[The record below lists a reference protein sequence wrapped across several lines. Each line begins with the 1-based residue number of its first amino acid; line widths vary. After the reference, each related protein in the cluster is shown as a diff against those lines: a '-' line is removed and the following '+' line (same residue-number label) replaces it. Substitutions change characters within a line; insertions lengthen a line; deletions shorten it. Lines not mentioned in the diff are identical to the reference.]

1 MALRA
6 VRAAVY
12 CRVSTDDQADRGTSL
27 LDQQERC
34 DAYCQSESWTA
45 VGPFI
50 DDGISGATTD
60 RPELSRLMKDAAQGA
75 FDRVVVTD
83 PDRLSRDLVDGL
95 IIERDLAKH
104 GVEVI
109 YLVQPSMG
117 TLERQIRGVIA
128 EEERRKIRER
138 TSRGLRAIAQ
148 AGHWPGGAA
157 PYGYLIVR
165 EPQGHS
171 SLAVNESEAATI
183 RRMIHALVDRRLTT
197 WELATELNADQTPT
211 PSSGRKV
218 SNPGGPR
225 WNHRRV
231 RDILSTARGIAGT
244 WTYNTSSGTYVLD
257 IPPIVTEERLQQLRD
272 RLAESSTG
280 RGATNRKHTFLLARR
295 VSSQCGNPMH
305 SYARSDGSGR
315 VYRCSMSTADRGP
328 DRCDCRRVSA
338 DAVETAVW
346 DLVAAE
352 LADPDRLQRLAG
364 LAATQSERDEDDKD
378 DLQTLDRKI
387 QRLEKAIGSEI
398 AELLASGVNSDTVRI
413 ATQELESRL
422 DALQHQRSQVLRW
435 TTARAE
441 AATQID
447 RITRLAISAREAITN
462 PTPDLK
468 ARIIEVL
475 DIRVAI
481 VNHTVCGTC
490 DGKGLIPNAP
500 EHAEYRRD
508 HTGAICPT
516 CKRHRTI
523 PSIEVRGLLPNTDH
537 LPQHSDSEGTPFT
550 LHAVA

>member
-1 MALRA
+1 MRA
-6 VRAAVY
+6 VRAAIY

-27 LDQQERC
+27 VDQQARC
-34 DAYCQSESWTA
+34 DAYCHTESWTV
-45 VGPFI
+45 VGAFI

-60 RPELSRLMKDAAQGA
+60 RPELSRLMSEAAQGT

-95 IIERDLAKH
+95 IIERDLATH
-104 GVEVI
+104 SVEVV

-138 TSRGLRAIAQ
+138 TSRGLRAIAE

-157 PYGYLIVR
+157 PYGYRIVR
-165 EPQGHS
+165 DPQGHS
-171 SLAVNESEAATI
+171 SLALNESEAATI

-197 WELATELNADQTPT
+197 WELAAELNTDHTPT

-218 SNPGGPR
+218 SNPGTPR

-231 RDILSTARGIAGT
+231 REILATARGIAGT
-244 WTYNTSSGTYVLD
+244 WTYNTSSGTYTIAV
-257 IPPIVTEERLQQLRD
+257 PAIVTEERLQQLRD

-295 VSSQCGNPMH
+295 VTSECGNPMH
-305 SYARSDGSGR
+305 SYARADGSGR

-346 DLVAAE
+346 DLVASE
-352 LADPDRLQRLAG
+352 LTDPDRLQRLAG
-364 LAATQSERDEDDKD
+364 LAAVRPNHDKANND

-387 QRLEKAIGSEI
+387 RRLEKAIGSEI
-398 AELLASGVNSDTVRI
+398 AELLASGVNPDTVRI

-422 DALQHQRSQVLRW
+422 DALRTQRTQVLHW
-435 TTARAE
+435 AAARAE
-441 AATQID
+441 EATQIN
-447 RITRLAISAREAITN
+447 RITRLASSARVAIMN

-468 ARIIEVL
+468 ARIIELL
-475 DIRVAI
+475 DIRVTI
-481 VNHTVCGTC
+481 VEHTTCGTC
-490 DGKGLIPNAP
+490 AGKGLIPDAP
-500 EHAEYRRD
+500 QHAEYRRH
-508 HTGAICPT
+508 HTGTICPT

-537 LPQHSDSEGTPFT
+537 LPEHTDTDGTPFT